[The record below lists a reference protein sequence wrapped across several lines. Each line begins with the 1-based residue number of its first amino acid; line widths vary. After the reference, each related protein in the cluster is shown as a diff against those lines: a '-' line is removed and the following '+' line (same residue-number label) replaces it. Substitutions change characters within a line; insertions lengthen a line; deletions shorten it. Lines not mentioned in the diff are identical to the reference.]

1 MAVMGSIFREPR
13 RRQVNDATT
22 SRQEGEQKYLLAIT
36 AALLRALQVVRAQ
49 KIPCQENYSILGY

>member
-13 RRQVNDATT
+13 RRQVNATT

-49 KIPCQENYSILGY
+49 KIPCQEYYSILGY